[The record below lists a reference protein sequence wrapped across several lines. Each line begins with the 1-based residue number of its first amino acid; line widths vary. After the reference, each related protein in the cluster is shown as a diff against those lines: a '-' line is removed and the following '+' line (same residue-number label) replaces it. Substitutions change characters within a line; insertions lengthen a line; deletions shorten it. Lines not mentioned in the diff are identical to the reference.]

1 MDLPKKLSMMF
12 AFSTK
17 SKKILTA
24 IFGFVSEGLNSEQEA
39 QYVRIFQDIA
49 FSGHEGPFP
58 VRRLGA
64 VVAFLFL
71 AV

>member
-1 MDLPKKLSMMF
+1 
-12 AFSTK
+12 
-17 SKKILTA
+17 LTA